1 MDSPKELEPWADM
14 EQISG
19 TDGAYTHTLPPPFSL
34 SVSLCFLFSHFAQIL
49 K

>member
-1 MDSPKELEPWADM
+1 MDSPKQLEPWANM

-34 SVSLCFLFSHFAQIL
+34 SVSLCFLFSPFAQIL